1 MAQKLISNAKR
12 DRLLTNCENLMLRGI
27 DSPTDIS
34 NSLNVSYNTAKS
46 YIELIKERWA
56 SSYSID
62 ELQAKRQELIRKTEE
77 IVKEA
82 WVLRTTAKN
91 NLEATG
97 ALRTALM
104 AIERLEKLQGVSSLP
119 LPLEKPKSTQMFELA
134 QKANMLPKNDRDKF
148 LLRVKEEVK
157 KRKMEIEVDKLFPS
171 TV

>member
-12 DRLLTNCENLMLRGI
+12 ERLLTNCENLMLRGV
-27 DSPTDIS
+27 DSPTDIA

-56 SSYSID
+56 SSYRLD

-134 QKANMLPKNDRDKF
+134 QKANMLPKKDRDKF
-148 LLRVKEEVK
+148 LLRVKEEIR
-157 KRKMEIEVDKLFPS
+157 KRNVEISYPKD
-171 TV
+171 